1 MQDALAERLGR
12 AQARLRRHVVLALMG
27 WSVLVGGSLVWNI
40 QNEMRQTEQLATRE
54 ARIHFNKDIAFRRW
68 ATRHGGVYVPVD
80 ERTPPSPWM
89 AHIPDR
95 DVVTDSGQPLTL
107 MNPAYMLR
115 QMMEEYAAEYSV
127 RGRITSL
134 NPLNPNNAADEW
146 EASVLQRFAT
156 SDVREVSE
164 VVDGPDGSHLR
175 LMRAMITEI
184 GCLKCHAGQGY
195 QVGDIRGGIGVS
207 VPLDGFRT
215 LQSSALRLQAVSH
228 GIIWMVGVVGI
239 GIGGSRNRKRIED
252 EQADQRLLMELSHRN
267 QTILNSVGE
276 GIVGI
281 DGTCA
286 VIFASPS
293 VTRILGWSETELMGK
308 KFHDLIE
315 PGTRVEGVPCPGVN
329 SCCPT
334 LMHGQGRQSVG
345 ELLRRK
351 DAPPLPVEVQS
362 SPVVEGG
369 RVTGAVLVFH
379 DISER
384 LEGEVRR
391 HELLERLERSNH
403 DLQDFAYV
411 VSHDLQE
418 PLRMV
423 SSYMGLVNR
432 RYADKLDDDGR
443 DFIAFAVDGAK
454 RMSRMIADL
463 VDFSRVETR
472 GHAFAPVNMTQVVED
487 CLANLALSIDET
499 GAVIAVQPDLPSAM
513 GDREQLVRLMQN
525 LVGNALKFRS
535 PDRPPQIRIGGRLRD
550 DGRREYWVADNG
562 IGIAAEHHQRIFM
575 IFQRVGATQVDGT
588 GIGLSVVKRIVER
601 HGGEITVESELG
613 QGATF
618 RFDLPG

>member
-1 MQDALAERLGR
+1 MQDALAERLDR
-12 AQARLRRHVVLALMG
+12 AQARLRRLGVLALVG
-27 WSVLVGGSLVWNI
+27 WSVLVGGSLAWNI

-68 ATRHGGVYVPVD
+68 ATKHGGVYVPID
-80 ERTPPSPWM
+80 ERTPASPWM

-95 DVVTDSGQPLTL
+95 DVVTDSGQHLTL

-115 QMMEEYAAEYSV
+115 QMMAEYAAEYSV

-134 NPLNPNNAADEW
+134 QPLNPNNAADEW
-146 EASVLQRFAT
+146 EAAVLKRFAE
-156 SDVREVSE
+156 SDVREVSA
-164 VVDGPDGSHLR
+164 VVDGPDGPHLR
-175 LMRAMITEI
+175 LMRAMITET

-207 VPLDGFRT
+207 VPLDGFRA
-215 LQSSALRLQAVSH
+215 LQAEALRFQGISH

-239 GIGGSRNRKRIED
+239 AIGGSRSRKRTLD
-252 EQADQRLLMELSHRN
+252 ELADQRLVMELSHRN

-281 DGTCA
+281 DATCQ
-286 VIFASPS
+286 VVFASPS
-293 VTRILGWSETELMGK
+293 VPRILGWSEAELMGK
-308 KFHDLIE
+308 KFHELIE
-315 PGTRVEGVPCPGVN
+315 PGGRVEGMPCPGVN

-334 LMHGQGRQSVG
+334 LLNGQGRQSVG

-362 SPVVEGG
+362 SPVVDDG

-384 LEGEVRR
+384 LENEARR

-432 RYADKLDDDGR
+432 RYADRLDDDGR
-443 DFIAFAVDGAK
+443 EFIAFAVDGAQ
-454 RMSRMIADL
+454 RMSRMISDL
-463 VDFSRVETR
+463 VEFSRVETR
-472 GHAFAPVNMTQVVED
+472 GHAFAPVNMMQVVED

-499 GAVIAVQPDLPSAM
+499 GAAITIQPNLPSAM

-525 LVGNALKFRS
+525 LVGNALKFRT
-535 PDRPPQIRIGGRLRD
+535 PEVPPSIQIGGRVRS

-575 IFQRVGATQVDGT
+575 IFQRVGPAQVDGT

-601 HGGEITVESELG
+601 HGGEIHVDSEPG

>member
-1 MQDALAERLGR
+1 MQDALAERLSR
-12 AQARLRRHVVLALMG
+12 AQARLRRNVVLALIG
-27 WSVLVGGSLVWNI
+27 WSVLVGGSLAWNI
-40 QNEMRQTEQLATRE
+40 RNEMHQTEQLATRE
-54 ARIHFNKDIAFRRW
+54 ALIHFNKDIAFRRW

-80 ERTPPSPWM
+80 DRTPPSPWM
-89 AHIPDR
+89 DHIPDR
-95 DVVTDSGQPLTL
+95 DVVTEGGQHLTL

-127 RGRITSL
+127 RGRIVSL
-134 NPLNPNNAADEW
+134 QPLNPNNAADEW
-146 EASVLQRFAT
+146 ETRVLTRFAE
-156 SDVREVSE
+156 SPVREVSE
-164 VVDGPDGSHLR
+164 VVDGPGGPQLR
-175 LMRAMITEI
+175 LMRAMITDV

-207 VPLDGFRT
+207 VPLDGFRA
-215 LQSSALRLQAVSH
+215 LQAEALRFQGVSH
-228 GIIWMVGVVGI
+228 GIIWMVGVAGI

-252 EQADQRLLMELSHRN
+252 ELADQRLVMELSHRN

-293 VTRILGWSETELMGK
+293 VTRILGWSEAEIMGK

-315 PGTRVEGVPCPGVN
+315 PGSRVEGMPCPGVN

-334 LMHGQGRQSVG
+334 LQNGQGRQSVG

-362 SPVVEGG
+362 SPVMEGN

-384 LEGEVRR
+384 LEGEARR

-423 SSYMGLVNR
+423 SSYLGLVTR
-432 RYADKLDDDGR
+432 RYDDRLDDDGR
-443 DFIAFAVDGAK
+443 EFIAFAVDGAK
-454 RMSRMIADL
+454 RMSRMISDL
-463 VDFSRVETR
+463 VEFSRVETR
-472 GHAFAPVNMTQVVED
+472 GHDFSPVDMSTVVED

-499 GAVIAVQPDLPSAM
+499 GAAITVQPDLPNAS

-535 PDRPPQIRIGGRLRD
+535 PDHPPVITVGGRVRD

-562 IGIAAEHHQRIFM
+562 VGIAPEHHQRIFM
-575 IFQRVGATQVDGT
+575 IFQRVGATKVDGT

-601 HGGEITVESELG
+601 HGGEIHVESDLG